1 MGRGHW
7 ADIGERRVN
16 RQHQLPGLERQ
27 PSLFSPDDQAL
38 IDALV
43 DQATPADYEATA
55 DLLRL
60 SRNRDTDRNGET

>member
-1 MGRGHW
+1 M
-7 ADIGERRVN
+7 N

-27 PSLFSPDDQAL
+27 PSLFSSDDQAL

-43 DQATPADYEATA
+43 DQATPADYEATT

-60 SRNRDTDRNGET
+60 SRNRDTEKRGNNDSN